1 MRARSKLSLTT
12 LQSDSTLSFKFHRH
26 RMNMYSVV
34 GSFSEQQDFEFVDK
48 GTKPTKLKN
57 KTFPCP
63 LSPQEVVQWILRN
76 SVS

>member
-12 LQSDSTLSFKFHRH
+12 LQSDSTLLFKFHRH

-34 GSFSEQQDFEFVDK
+34 VSFSEQQDFEFVDK

-57 KTFPCP
+57 
-63 LSPQEVVQWILRN
+63 
-76 SVS
+76 

>member
-57 KTFPCP
+57 KTFLVLFYHRKWC
-63 LSPQEVVQWILRN
+63 SGF
-76 SVS
+76 